1 MANRIRVH
9 HTQLD
14 ANDASQTNYLIL
26 SDLNN
31 GVTMPG
37 TSGEG
42 NYTRQR
48 VTVVGDDLVDSRLST
63 IVKYNTTT
71 ATRFSLDGGDPTTES
86 LSGYLDFAA
95 NSDVLMSADRGVIR
109 KFAAAGIV
117 GSTTYDA
124 TAITPLTAPVM
135 GVQVAAVDVQGAYLN
150 GDGDIVI
157 NGTNLRSISP
167 FTTHVRIGIA
177 AREAGTEIAG
187 GFPFDPAGAVSVD
200 LKTVAADDSTRITI
214 ADEAYA
220 TRTALLA
227 ALNAELAD
235 SGLDIVAVAGE
246 AHATAVDLVH
256 KFPGPSTTL
265 TITAVAGADLAALLG
280 WAAGEHTGGVLRGTG
295 EVSSEAEDGTQV
307 IITAADKA
315 ANFNGTIASDTV
327 YINANGI
334 DSVTG
339 RVITV
344 SP

>member
-14 ANDASQTNYLIL
+14 ANDVSQTNYIIL

-48 VTVVGDDLVDSRLST
+48 VTLVGDDLVDGRLAT

-71 ATRFSLDGGDPTTES
+71 ATRFNLDGGDPTTES

-117 GSTTYDA
+117 GSTAYD
-124 TAITPLTAPVM
+124 TASITPLTAPVM
-135 GVQVAAVDVQGAYLN
+135 GAQVAAVGVQGAYLN

-157 NGTNLRSISP
+157 NGTNLRSLP
-167 FTTHVRIGIA
+167 PYTTHVRIGIA
-177 AREAGTEIAG
+177 AREAGAAIAG
-187 GFPFDPAGAVSVD
+187 GYPYTPGAARSVD
-200 LKTVAADDSTRITI
+200 LKMAADDELTRVSIPNV
-214 ADEAYA
+214 AYA
-220 TRTALLA
+220 SRTTLLA
-227 ALNAELAD
+227 ALNLALSD
-235 SGLDIVAVAGE
+235 ASLDIVAVAGA

-256 KFPGPSTTL
+256 KFPGPNTTF
-265 TITAVAGADLAALLG
+265 TIALVAGADMATVLG
-280 WAAGEHTGGVLRGTG
+280 WAAGTRTGGALRGTG
-295 EVSSEAEDGTQV
+295 EVSSEDEDGTQIV
-307 IITAADKA
+307 ITAADKN

-327 YINANGI
+327 YVNANGI